1 MVLKE
6 LMRHASVTTTEKY
19 YVGIQS
25 DETSALFASLMVNT
39 ATEGERKQKTVKKVN
54 GKVNEQKK
62 GFPANRKPLKNQCER
77 WDSNQGPT
85 D

>member
-6 LMRHASVTTTEKY
+6 LMWHASVTMTEKY

-25 DETSALFASLMVNT
+25 DETSALLAGLTPSG
-39 ATEGERKQKTVKKVN
+39 AAQREHSPKKVN
-54 GKVNEQKK
+54 GEMNETKK
-62 GFPANRKPLKNQCER
+62 GFPSDRKPFVFQCER
-77 WDSNQGPT
+77 WDSNPGPT